1 MTLTFPETGSNVV
14 NVILFSLAV
23 IGYLVAGVCYAL
35 TWRVGPRRFGRR
47 ASTALLVAVAVHGA
61 GIVARWIES
70 GYPPLS
76 NAFET
81 LSFYGWALAAGYLVL
96 ERRLG
101 HRGFGAFVT
110 PIALLAVIAASVL
123 PKTITPLIPVLQSH
137 WLGIHVSI
145 SFTAFVIFTLAFAAA
160 VAFVFVDRALKRAGD
175 PGRLNLPSLITLDDL
190 GMQLA
195 SLGFVLMSGSLISG
209 SIWAQHAWDTPW
221 VWQPQQVSALVTWLV
236 YAAYL
241 ASRGWLHW
249 RGRRSAWM
257 LVGGFAAMVV
267 TFVGVDLMSSGNLHD
282 FLF

>member
-1 MTLTFPETGSNVV
+1 MA

-35 TWRVGPRRFGRR
+35 VWRVGPRRFGRR
-47 ASTALLVAVAVHGA
+47 ASTALLVAAAVHGA

-76 NAFET
+76 NAFEA

-96 ERRLG
+96 ERRIGL
-101 HRGFGAFVT
+101 RSFGAFVT
-110 PIALLAVIAASVL
+110 PIALLAVVAASVL
-123 PKTITPLIPVLQSH
+123 PKSITPLIPVLQSN
-137 WLGIHVSI
+137 WLGIHVTI
-145 SFTAFVIFTLAFAAA
+145 SFTAYVVFTLAFAAA
-160 VAFVFVDRALKRAGD
+160 VGFVLIDRSLKRARD
-175 PGRLNLPSLITLDDL
+175 PARLNLPSLIALDNL
-190 GMQLA
+190 GKQLA
-195 SLGFVLMSGSLISG
+195 ILGFILMSGSLISG
-209 SIWAQHAWDTPW
+209 SLWAEHAWGVPW

-241 ASRGWLHW
+241 ASRSWLHW
-249 RGRRSAWM
+249 WGRRSAWM
-257 LVGGFAAMVV
+257 LVGGFAAMLV